1 MFFHSMKVKIGDTE
15 LCISFLFA
23 ALLSLLTAF
32 DKSYSIIICFFSILF
47 HELSHAVV
55 LHAFGVRINR
65 IILNPFGV
73 LIDREDETLSK
84 KKKIAVSAAGIIFN
98 FSACVVFVLLYWI
111 LKKQILLNSA
121 LVNLLLG
128 ALNALPVKNLDGGD
142 IAEIIL
148 IEKFGEKR
156 GIKKLSALSV
166 CVSLL
171 LAAAGTAVFFAA
183 DFNPTLLILSANL
196 LFFSVLK
203 KTA

>member
-1 MFFHSMKVKIGDTE
+1 MKVKIGDTE

-23 ALLSLLTAF
+23 AMLSVLTAF
-32 DKSYSIIICFFSILF
+32 DKSYSTIVCFFSILF
-47 HELSHAVV
+47 HELSHV
-55 LHAFGVRINR
+55 LMLCVFGVKINR

-73 LIDREDETLSK
+73 LIDCEDELLGK
-84 KKKIAVSAAGIIFN
+84 KKKIAVSAAGIVFN
-98 FSACVVFVLLYWI
+98 FSACVIFVLLYRI

-121 LVNLLLG
+121 FVNFLLG

-142 IAEIIL
+142 IVGMIL
-148 IEKFGEKR
+148 TEKYGEACGRKR
-156 GIKKLSALSV
+156 LSV
-166 CVSLL
+166 LSVSVSLL
-171 LAAAGTAVFFAA
+171 LSIAGAAVFFTA